1 MLERWKLSRLLSV
14 SIFFIVVFIVTGM
27 ILVNYLVTVQQVKD
41 DRRILQDHTEQ
52 VINTSFHLVNY
63 GLEIYDS
70 TFNGEMLAGFGSV
83 MDAYNR
89 THGEISQLD
98 LPVLSQ
104 SIGGMEIHIINH
116 SAVMVQTSNP
126 ERSLLDFNVIY
137 PDFAHFLKNIS
148 NTNGFYPDR
157 VVTEYCTGNLT
168 KFAYMPT
175 ADHRYIIELG
185 LARADYSN
193 ERVRLNYSGV
203 MDQITMTNP
212 DIDHVRLFRKN
223 FRLVTDS
230 SYTATRQER
239 DIISQIL
246 HNRTSLE
253 FEYPDRGEKVRYL
266 LVDMRDEQYGADMSL
281 IAEITYHDRIL
292 QERIRFLLIYHL
304 ILAGIAIIGGALLSL
319 LISRRIMQPI
329 EELVEDVDRVADG
342 DLDHVIRTG
351 VSVELLILQKSVIRL
366 VSSIHD
372 LVQHLKEE
380 EAQLLLSEERYRN
393 VVETQNELI
402 CRFRPDGWCL
412 FVNDAYC
419 RFFHKTREKL
429 LQTRFDPKLTEEE
442 RRMRD
447 EYFASLTLKDP
458 VSTIEQQ
465 VHGPDG
471 TIRWVQWSNT
481 VIPGEDGEITE
492 YQSVGREI
500 TGRKLLEADL
510 RASETLYRYTI
521 NAMVDGVHVIDRSYT
536 ILLINDGFASWANLP
551 PAREL
556 VQQNLFKVFPFLNE
570 KIRQEYE
577 HVFTTGESLITEEAF
592 DPGNGVSHTETR
604 KIPIRFNDRIERVVT
619 IIRDISD
626 RMQAAAIQQDMNQ
639 RLEQEVKTRTQEL
652 EAIVQELDSF
662 TYTVSHDL
670 RGPLRAIDGFSHIL
684 TLKAEP
690 DRGSDLAYY
699 LGKIHENIRLMDDLI
714 EDLLSFTRM
723 SRKQIERSLIDMER
737 LATEV
742 ASELESAYPAVHYD
756 ITIDTLPEASADAIM
771 IRQVMVHLISNAM
784 KFSHQ
789 RHHPQIRIGTI
800 QNEGTTEYFVQD
812 NGIGFDMQYADKIF
826 DVFQRLH
833 PAGEYEGTGV
843 GLAIVNRIIIRHGGR
858 IRVIAKEGD
867 GATFF
872 FSLGVGHGT

>member
-1 MLERWKLSRLLSV
+1 MLERWKLSSLLSL

-41 DRRILQDHTEQ
+41 DTRILQDHTEQ
-52 VINTSFHLVNY
+52 VINTSFHLINY
-63 GLEIYDS
+63 GLEIYDN
-70 TFNGEMLAGFGSV
+70 TFNDEMIAGFGSV
-83 MDAYNR
+83 MDAYNQ
-89 THGEISQLD
+89 THGDISQLD
-98 LPVLSQ
+98 LQALSQ
-104 SIGGMEIHIINH
+104 SNGGIEIHIINR
-116 SAVMVQTSNP
+116 SAVMVQTSNQ
-126 ERSLLDFNVIY
+126 ERPLLDFNAIY
-137 PDFAHFLKNIS
+137 PDFAIFLQNIS
-148 NTNGFYPDR
+148 NTSGFYPDR
-157 VVTEYCTGNLT
+157 IVAEYSTGNLT

-175 ADHRYIIELG
+175 ADHKYIIELA
-185 LARADYSN
+185 LARIDFSN
-193 ERVRLNYSGV
+193 ERIRLNYTGI
-203 MDQITMTNP
+203 MDQIPKTNP
-212 DIDHVRLFRKN
+212 DIGHVRLFRKN
-223 FRLVTDS
+223 FRLVNNS
-230 SYTATRQER
+230 SYNATRQER

-246 HNRTSLE
+246 RDRTNLE
-253 FEYPDRGEKVRYL
+253 FEHPDRGEKVRYL
-266 LVDMRDEQYGADMSL
+266 LVDMRDERYGADMSL
-281 IAEITYHDRIL
+281 VAEITYHDRVL
-292 QERIRFLLIYHL
+292 QERIHFLLIYHF

-319 LISRRIMQPI
+319 FISRRIMHPI

-351 VSVELLILQKSVIRL
+351 VSVELLILQESVIRL
-366 VSSIHD
+366 VSNIHD
-372 LVQHLKEE
+372 LVQHLREE
-380 EAQLLLSEERYRN
+380 ETKLLQSEERYRN

-429 LQTRFDPKLTEEE
+429 IQTRFDPNQTGEEQKTRE
-442 RRMRD
+442 D
-447 EYFASLTLKDP
+447 YFASLTLEDP

-465 VHGPDG
+465 VRGPDG

-481 VIPGEDGEITE
+481 VIPGEDGKIAE

-510 RASETLYRYTI
+510 QASETLYRYTI
-521 NAMVDGVHVIDRSYT
+521 NAMVDGVHVIDHSYT
-536 ILLINDGFASWANLP
+536 ILLINTGFAAWTTLP
-551 PAREL
+551 PAKEL
-556 VQQNLFKVFPFLNE
+556 VQQNLFEVFPFLDE

-577 HVFTTGESLITEEAF
+577 HVFATGKSMITEEVY
-592 DPGNGVSHTETR
+592 DPGNGGVHTETR
-604 KIPIRFNDRIERVVT
+604 KIPILFNGRVEKVVT

-639 RLEQEVKTRTQEL
+639 RLEEEVKTRTQEL

-690 DRGSDLAYY
+690 EQGSDLAYY
-699 LGKIHENIRLMDDLI
+699 LSKIHENIRLMDDLI

-723 SRKQIERSLIDMER
+723 SRKQIERSVIDMER
-737 LATEV
+737 LATDVVGEQV
-742 ASELESAYPAVHYD
+742 SSYPAAQYD
-756 ITIDTLPEASADAIM
+756 ITIDTLPAASADAIM

-789 RHHPQIRIGTI
+789 QHHPQIRIGSI
-800 QNEGTTEYFVQD
+800 QNEGTIEYYVQD

-858 IRVIAKEGD
+858 IRVIAKEGG

-872 FSLGVGHGT
+872 FSVGVGHGT